1 MCNHNSVSIPMQ
13 YLSIPMQYP
22 NFQDNDVI
30 NISISTPMKY
40 TNSTNQHINDN
51 NYVNL
56 HDVTNLGLYN
66 KIDTCNTEASIRV
79 LYYCNRT

>member
-1 MCNHNSVSIPMQ
+1 MGDQYRSPYKFVHNHNLVSISTLQ
-13 YLSIPMQYP
+13 KKYP

-30 NISISTPMKY
+30 NINLVY
-40 TNSTNQHINDN
+40 QLEQLINDNN

-66 KIDTCNTEASIRV
+66 KLILVTQK
-79 LYYCNRT
+79 